1 MEKLRKCF
9 VEYDMTWPRVLLLAL
24 GTAMWTAA
32 MAAIPLLNDTS
43 FEDISVTF
51 EWWFLFAV
59 FIVVNCKKW
68 WEASLKCFVF
78 FLVSQPLIYLFQ
90 VPFSSQGWGLFG
102 YYRYWFILTLLTL
115 PGAAVAYQLKRK
127 SWLSIAVLCVATG
140 YLTWQGATY
149 FHSAALRFP
158 RHLLSGVFCLALAVF
173 FVFVLL
179 DNKKQRIAALAI
191 PLIIFAAAMLWN
203 FLPGGGSTMMLS
215 LDEGEWTYTVD
226 DASIADITVEDGNTI
241 TITGKKNGS
250 AIIDFENADGT
261 VRSYC
266 IVVNGK
272 SLMVS
277 PVD

>member
-1 MEKLRKCF
+1 MDRFKKYFSEF
-9 VEYDMTWPRVLLLAL
+9 DMTWPHVLLLAL
-24 GTAMWTAA
+24 VTAVWTAA

-59 FIVVNCKKW
+59 FIVVNCKTW

-127 SWLSIAVLCVATG
+127 NWLSVAVLCVATG
-140 YLTWQGATY
+140 YLAIQGALY

-158 RHLLSGVFCLALAVF
+158 RHLLSAVFCLALAVF
-173 FVFVLL
+173 FVLVLL
-179 DNKKQRIAALAI
+179 DEKKQRIAALAI
-191 PLIIFAAAMLWN
+191 PLIVFAAAMVWN
-203 FLPGGGSTMMLS
+203 FLPVGGSTMGLT
-215 LDEGEWTYTVD
+215 LGEGEWTYTID
-226 DASIADITVEDGNTI
+226 DASIADISVKDGNDFTV
-241 TITGKKNGS
+241 TGKKNGS
-250 AIIDFENADGT
+250 AIVDFTNTDGT
-261 VRSYC
+261 VQSYC

-272 SLMVS
+272 NIMVN
-277 PVD
+277 PID

>member
-1 MEKLRKCF
+1 MKNLKKYFGEF
-9 VEYDMTWPRVLLLAL
+9 DMTWPRVLLLAL
-24 GTAMWTAA
+24 GTAVWTAA

-43 FEDISVTF
+43 FEDISVTL

-59 FIVVNCKKW
+59 FIIVNCKKW

-90 VPFSSQGWGLFG
+90 VPFSLQGWGLFG

-127 SWLSIAVLCVATG
+127 NWLSVAVLCVATG
-140 YLTWQGATY
+140 YLAIQSAMY
-149 FHSAALRFP
+149 FHSASLRFP
-158 RHLLSGVFCLALAVF
+158 RHLLSAVFCLALAVF
-173 FVFVLL
+173 FVLVLL

-191 PLIIFAAAMLWN
+191 PLIIFAAAAVWN
-203 FLPGGGSTMMLS
+203 FLPGGGSTMGLT
-215 LDEGEWTYTVD
+215 LEEGEWTYTID
-226 DASIADITVEDGNTI
+226 DTSIADITVEDGNAF

-250 AIIDFENADGT
+250 AIIDFENSDGT

-272 SLMVS
+272 SLMVN
-277 PVD
+277 PID

>member
-1 MEKLRKCF
+1 
-9 VEYDMTWPRVLLLAL
+9 MTWPRVLLLAL
-24 GTAMWTAA
+24 VTAVWTAA
-32 MAAIPLLNDTS
+32 MAAIPFLSDTS

-90 VPFSSQGWGLFG
+90 VPFASLGWGLFG

-127 SWLSIAVLCVATG
+127 NWLSVAVLCVATG
-140 YLTWQGATY
+140 YLAVQSAMY

-158 RHLLSGVFCLALAVF
+158 RHLLSAVFCLALAVF
-173 FVFVLL
+173 FVLVLL
-179 DNKKQRIAALAI
+179 DEKKQRIAALAI
-191 PLIIFAAAMLWN
+191 PLIVFAAAMVWN
-203 FLPGGGSTMMLS
+203 FLPVGGSSMTLM
-215 LDEGEWTYTVD
+215 LDEGEWAYTVD

-250 AIIDFENADGT
+250 AIIDFENADGA

-266 IVVNGK
+266 IVVNGRN
-272 SLMVS
+272 LMVN
-277 PVD
+277 PID

>member
-1 MEKLRKCF
+1 MEKLKKYF
-9 VEYDMTWPRVLLLAL
+9 GELDMTWPRVLLLAL
-24 GTAMWTAA
+24 ITAVYTAA

-59 FIVVNCKKW
+59 FIVVNCKTT

-90 VPFSSQGWGLFG
+90 VPFSTQGWGLFG
-102 YYRYWFILTLLTL
+102 YYRYWFIFTLLTL

-127 SWLSIAVLCVATG
+127 DWLSVAVLCVATG
-140 YLTWQGATY
+140 YLAFQSAMY

-158 RHLLSGVFCLALAVF
+158 RHLLSAIFCLALAVF
-173 FVFVLL
+173 FVLVLL

-191 PLIIFAAAMLWN
+191 PLIIFAAAMVWN
-203 FLPGGGSTMMLS
+203 FLPGGGSTMGLT
-215 LDEGEWTYTVD
+215 LEEGEWTYTLD
-226 DASIADITVEDGNTI
+226 DTSIADITVEDGNDF

-250 AIIDFENADGT
+250 AIVDFTNTDGT
-261 VRSYC
+261 VQSYC

-272 SLMVS
+272 NLMVN
-277 PVD
+277 PID

>member
-1 MEKLRKCF
+1 MKNLKKYFGEF
-9 VEYDMTWPRVLLLAL
+9 DMTWPRVLLLAL
-24 GTAMWTAA
+24 VTAVWTAA
-32 MAAIPLLNDTS
+32 MAAIPLFNDTS

-127 SWLSIAVLCVATG
+127 NWLSVAVLCVATG
-140 YLTWQGATY
+140 YLAVQSAMY

-158 RHLLSGVFCLALAVF
+158 RHLLSAVFCLALAVF
-173 FVFVLL
+173 FVLVLL
-179 DNKKQRIAALAI
+179 DEKKHRIAALAI
-191 PLIIFAAAMLWN
+191 PLIVFAAAMVWN
-203 FLPGGGSTMMLS
+203 FLPGGGGTMMLS
-215 LDEGEWTYTVD
+215 LDEGEWAYTID
-226 DASIADITVEDGNTI
+226 DTSIADITVEDGNTI

-272 SLMVS
+272 SLMVN
-277 PVD
+277 PIN

>member
-1 MEKLRKCF
+1 MEKLKKHF
-9 VEYDMTWPRVLLLAL
+9 GEFDMTWPRVLLLAL
-24 GTAMWTAA
+24 GAAVWTAA

-90 VPFSSQGWGLFG
+90 VPFSTQGWGLFG
-102 YYRYWFILTLLTL
+102 YYRYWFIFTLLTL

-127 SWLSIAVLCVATG
+127 NWLSVAVLCVATG
-140 YLTWQGATY
+140 YLAFQSAMY

-158 RHLLSGVFCLALAVF
+158 RHLLSAVFCLALAVF

-179 DNKKQRIAALAI
+179 DEKKHRIAALAV
-191 PLIIFAAAMLWN
+191 PLIIFAAAMVWN
-203 FLPGGGSTMMLS
+203 FLPGGGSMTGLTLS
-215 LDEGEWTYTVD
+215 EGEWTYTID
-226 DASIADITVEDGNTI
+226 DTSIADITVEDGNDF

-250 AIIDFENADGT
+250 AIIDFENTDGT
-261 VRSYC
+261 VQSYC
-266 IVVNGK
+266 IVVNGR
-272 SLMVS
+272 SLMVN
-277 PVD
+277 PVH

>member
-1 MEKLRKCF
+1 MEKLKKYF
-9 VEYDMTWPRVLLLAL
+9 GELDMTWPRVLLLAL
-24 GTAMWTAA
+24 ITAVYTAA

-59 FIVVNCKKW
+59 FIVVNCKTT

-90 VPFSSQGWGLFG
+90 VPFSTQGWGLFG
-102 YYRYWFILTLLTL
+102 YYRYWFIFTLLTL

-127 SWLSIAVLCVATG
+127 NWLSVAVLCVATG
-140 YLTWQGATY
+140 YLAFQSAMY

-158 RHLLSGVFCLALAVF
+158 RHLLSAVFCLALAAF
-173 FVFVLL
+173 FVLVLL
-179 DNKKQRIAALAI
+179 DKKKHRIAALAI
-191 PLIIFAAAMLWN
+191 PLIIFAAAMVWN
-203 FLPGGGSTMMLS
+203 FLPGGGSSMMLS
-215 LDEGEWTYTVD
+215 LDEGEWAYTVD
-226 DASIADITVEDGNTI
+226 DASIADIMVEDGNTI

-250 AIIDFENADGT
+250 AIVDFENADGT
-261 VRSYC
+261 VQSYC
-266 IVVNGK
+266 VVVNGRN
-272 SLMVS
+272 LMVN

>member
-1 MEKLRKCF
+1 MKNLKKYFGEF
-9 VEYDMTWPRVLLLAL
+9 DMTWPRVLLLAL
-24 GTAMWTAA
+24 GTAVWTAA

-90 VPFSSQGWGLFG
+90 VPFSTQGWGLFG
-102 YYRYWFILTLLTL
+102 YYRYWFIFTLLTL

-127 SWLSIAVLCVATG
+127 NWLSVAVLCVATG
-140 YLTWQGATY
+140 YLAFQSAMY

-158 RHLLSGVFCLALAVF
+158 RHLLSAVFCLALAVF
-173 FVFVLL
+173 FVLVLL

-191 PLIIFAAAMLWN
+191 PLIVFAAAMVWN
-203 FLPGGGSTMMLS
+203 FLPGEGSMTGLTLS
-215 LDEGEWTYTVD
+215 EGEWTYTID
-226 DASIADITVEDGNTI
+226 DTSTADITVEDGNDF

-250 AIIDFENADGT
+250 AIVDFENADGT
-261 VRSYC
+261 VQSYC
-266 IVVNGK
+266 IVVNGR
-272 SLMVS
+272 SLMVN

>member
-1 MEKLRKCF
+1 MEKLKKYF
-9 VEYDMTWPRVLLLAL
+9 GEFNMTWPRVLLLAL
-24 GTAMWTAA
+24 ITAVWTAA

-59 FIVVNCKKW
+59 FIIVNCKKW

-115 PGAAVAYQLKRK
+115 PGAALAYQLKRK
-127 SWLSIAVLCVATG
+127 NWLSVAVLCVATG
-140 YLTWQGATY
+140 YLAIQSAMY

-158 RHLLSGVFCLALAVF
+158 RHLLSAVFCLALAVF
-173 FVFVLL
+173 FVLVLL

-191 PLIIFAAAMLWN
+191 PLIVFAAAMVWN
-203 FLPGGGSTMMLS
+203 FLPGEGSMTGLTLS
-215 LDEGEWTYTVD
+215 EGEWTYTID
-226 DASIADITVEDGNTI
+226 DTSIADITVEDGNDF

-250 AIIDFENADGT
+250 AIIDFENTDGT
-261 VRSYC
+261 VQSYC
-266 IVVNGK
+266 IVVNGR
-272 SLMVS
+272 SLMVN